1 MKEFC
6 KRLLIVL
13 MWPLW
18 YVVHITYQLFVF
30 IILGAIS
37 YLIIVPLVYLF
48 SGRDVSEWWWNILNF
63 TIEQHIRF
71 EDKIR
76 EL

>member
-1 MKEFC
+1 MKEFS

-18 YVVHITYQLFVF
+18 YVVHITYKLFVF

-48 SGRDVSEWWWNILNF
+48 SGRDVSEWWWDKLDF
-63 TIEQHIRF
+63 TIALHLRF
-71 EDKIR
+71 EKKIR

>member
-1 MKEFC
+1 MKEFG

-13 MWPLW
+13 TWPLW
-18 YVVHITYQLFVF
+18 YAVHIIYKFFVF
-30 IILGAIS
+30 IILGGIS

-48 SGRDVSEWWWNILNF
+48 SGRDVSAWWWNILNF
-63 TIEQHIRF
+63 TIEKHIRF
-71 EDKIR
+71 EEKIK

>member
-1 MKEFC
+1 MKEFG

-13 MWPLW
+13 MAPLW
-18 YVVHITYQLFVF
+18 SVVHIIYHIFVLVIF
-30 IILGAIS
+30 GVIFNI
-37 YLIIVPLVYLF
+37 IIVPLVYLF
-48 SGRDVSEWWWNILNF
+48 SGRDVSEWLWTISDF
-63 TIEQHIRF
+63 TIEKHIRF